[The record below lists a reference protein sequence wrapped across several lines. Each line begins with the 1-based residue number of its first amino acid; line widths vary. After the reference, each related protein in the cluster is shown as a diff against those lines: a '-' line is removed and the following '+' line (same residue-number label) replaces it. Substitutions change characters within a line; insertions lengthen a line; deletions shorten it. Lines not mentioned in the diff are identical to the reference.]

1 MAAMNRTRWL
11 LIVLSTALLA
21 ACATGKPDSN
31 ALDRTLYAYAGAI
44 RWGQL
49 EEAMAALDPE
59 ALAERRPTELA
70 LERLRQIQVTGY
82 YVQAS
87 NSLDDGRLAQ
97 TVEIRFINRHTQAEH
112 SMIDRQ
118 IWRWDDRAERWWLT
132 TGLPDIT
139 ERR

>member
-1 MAAMNRTRWL
+1 MVTMNRPSWL
-11 LIVLSTALLA
+11 LLLLSTVLLA

-44 RWGQL
+44 RWGPL
-49 EEAMAALDPE
+49 EDAIARIDPE
-59 ALAERRPTELA
+59 AGANRPTELT

-97 TVEIRFINRHTQAEH
+97 TVEIRFVNRHTQAEH
-112 SMIDRQ
+112 SIIDRQ
-118 IWRWDDRAERWWLT
+118 IWRWDAKAERWWLT